1 MLTVAPHGPDF
12 DTPDDEEELAADQ
25 MARQHRIIL
34 AYLKVLSPI
43 IAALVASIGT
53 MVGVMAR

>member
-1 MLTVAPHGPDF
+1 MTVAPQGPDF
-12 DTPDDEEELAADQ
+12 ETPDDEGEEIAADQ
-25 MARQHRIIL
+25 IERQHRIIL